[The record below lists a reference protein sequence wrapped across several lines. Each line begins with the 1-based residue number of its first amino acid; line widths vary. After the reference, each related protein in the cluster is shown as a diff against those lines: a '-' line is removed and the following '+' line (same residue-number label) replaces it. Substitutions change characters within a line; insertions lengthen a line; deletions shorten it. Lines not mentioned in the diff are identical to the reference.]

1 MRFNDSHWAAHW
13 SLLSKISPQKD
24 AEEQLHTLQDQ
35 LRIRKKM
42 YLTKVY
48 VLFIY
53 STCAK

>member
-1 MRFNDSHWAAHW
+1 MRFNDSHRAAHW

-48 VLFIY
+48 VLFTY